1 MGPGNISET
10 EQLLGDLYEHL
21 YALERIIAHYYS
33 SLLLLFIIYSYL
45 RIYVTISI
53 LFCDLVISRYSNVHF
68 FGVRILPHARDPLKP
83 WLSEALGSDVADRV
97 EKARCQGDLC

>member
-1 MGPGNISET
+1 M
-10 EQLLGDLYEHL
+10 
-21 YALERIIAHYYS
+21 
-33 SLLLLFIIYSYL
+33 IYSYL

-68 FGVRILPHARDPLKP
+68 FWVQILPHARDDPLKA